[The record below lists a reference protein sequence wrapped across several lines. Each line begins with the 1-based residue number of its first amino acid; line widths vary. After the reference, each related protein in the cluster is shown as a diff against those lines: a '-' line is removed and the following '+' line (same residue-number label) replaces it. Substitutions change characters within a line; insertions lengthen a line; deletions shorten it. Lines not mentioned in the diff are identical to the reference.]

1 MLSGP
6 LLLKADVLDSGR
18 RGYHHGR
25 LKEAL
30 LEAARCLVVER
41 GINGFSLGD
50 AAKLVGVTAAAP
62 YRHYPDTNAL
72 VAELGQRGFE
82 KFSDC
87 LETAWNDGQPDP
99 YTAFMHT
106 GPAYLAFVREEPG
119 MYAAM
124 FGNFSIVAVAGPC
137 AAAQRALE
145 ILFRTT
151 GGALKYLGGPE
162 NRIHQLAMQVWS
174 LSHGVATL
182 AMSGYLDD
190 PEPLLSAGM
199 AQLIQGVCGTIRTGA

>member
-72 VAELGQRGFE
+72 VAELGQRRVF
-82 KFSDC
+82 
-87 LETAWNDGQPDP
+87 
-99 YTAFMHT
+99 
-106 GPAYLAFVREEPG
+106 
-119 MYAAM
+119 AA
-124 FGNFSIVAVAGPC
+124 GTVAVELGHDGLGCKIRLQSVAG
-137 AAAQRALE
+137 
-145 ILFRTT
+145 T
-151 GGALKYLGGPE
+151 GCTRHCCLK
-162 NRIHQLAMQVWS
+162 
-174 LSHGVATL
+174 
-182 AMSGYLDD
+182 
-190 PEPLLSAGM
+190 
-199 AQLIQGVCGTIRTGA
+199 C